1 MLRKLLDTWS
11 CAQQPAGRSP
21 SASAVAALT
30 WTLQLATSLLAS
42 LRLFVRRRSL
52 VEQEAAKL
60 DVFGVQRQLRE
71 GNCELAAVNL
81 SRESELGEL
90 RNQIAIVRC
99 GCVFQR
105 TTFEPQAPG
114 FFCCDGM

>member
-1 MLRKLLDTWS
+1 M
-11 CAQQPAGRSP
+11 CQAAGFGDFIAYQDLHVAHVSQ
-21 SASAVAALT
+21 SASL
-30 WTLQLATSLLAS
+30 S
-42 LRLFVRRRSL
+42 FVVLRRSL

-90 RNQIAIVRC
+90 RNQIAIVRYVC
-99 GCVFQR
+99 SHYHDDY
-105 TTFEPQAPG
+105 APR
-114 FFCCDGM
+114 CLLSMLSTEYT